1 MEVTNSP
8 ALSVLIPCLNE
19 AARLPETLAALR
31 QTFPAAELI
40 VCDDGSEDDTA
51 AVAAACGA
59 RVVGYRKNRGKGHA
73 LRTAAAVSKG
83 DILLLSDADL
93 AYGTGPLAEAAL
105 LLEREEGL
113 ALVLGS
119 RRLQSHADD
128 RYPPLR
134 KLASRGFALFQ
145 RLTLGLP
152 MSDTQCGLKCVRG
165 DIGRALFARCT
176 VDGFAW
182 DLEFLALALREH
194 CRYREIPVALLR
206 HDASRV
212 HLLRDSLRMAR
223 ETLRIRR
230 RLRRMP

>member
-1 MEVTNSP
+1 VAVTEPS
-8 ALSVLIPCLNE
+8 LSVLIPCLNE
-19 AARLPETLAALR
+19 AARLPETLQSLR
-31 QTFPAAELI
+31 QTFPEAELI

-51 AVAAACGA
+51 AVAAAHGA
-59 RVVGYRKNRGKGHA
+59 TVVGYRKNRGKGHA
-73 LRTAAAVSKG
+73 LRTAAAVSTG
-83 DILLLSDADL
+83 EILLLSDADL

-105 LLEREEGL
+105 RL
-113 ALVLGS
+113 ARGDSDLVLGS
-119 RRLQSHADD
+119 RRLMSHADD

-165 DIGRALFARCT
+165 EIGRDLFARCT

-182 DLEFLALALREH
+182 DLEFLALALRQG
-194 CRYREIPVALLR
+194 CRWEEIPVSLLR

-212 HLLRDSLRMAR
+212 NLVRDALRMAR
-223 ETLRIRR
+223 ETLRIRA
-230 RLRRMP
+230 RLRRRT